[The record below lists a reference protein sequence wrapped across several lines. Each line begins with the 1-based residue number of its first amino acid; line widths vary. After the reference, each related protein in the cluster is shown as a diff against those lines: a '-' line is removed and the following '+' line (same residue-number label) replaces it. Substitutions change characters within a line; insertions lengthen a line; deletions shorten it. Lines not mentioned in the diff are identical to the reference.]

1 MTLVGGVADGAPAYR
16 PGAGT
21 CGGGAVSTDLGEGQ
35 TFGAY
40 HIVGIAGSGGM
51 GVVYRAEQRS
61 LGRTVALKVIRPET
75 AESGDYR
82 SRFLREARH
91 AASVNHPHI
100 VSVFDVGE
108 YDGRL
113 YLTMQWI
120 DGVELRAL
128 IDLQQ
133 RLAPDR
139 VVRIG
144 SQMASALQAVHD
156 AGLVHRD
163 VKPANVL
170 VRDLGGQDH
179 SYLTDFGIAKM
190 PDAQDQLT
198 RTGWVVGTAGYMS
211 PEQIRGQQPDRRSDL
226 YGLGCVVFEALTGQ
240 RPFSGDNDL
249 AVGWAHANSPRPVA
263 SAICPALGPS
273 YDAFLARALAVDP
286 HDRFQSGREFATAL
300 RSAHLRQLD
309 TETQLPASPAPTR
322 VSFRPSSQPPP
333 VSTPAAGVRSSSG
346 PEPTIWPARP
356 GPTAPAARTADGT
369 PAAVAPQGTVQ
380 GGTRPP
386 PAGVRA
392 RPHRAGRVGQ
402 IIVIVSS
409 VVFVASATL
418 LTRYTNN
425 GTGWKSLLAATHG
438 DPASPLRA
446 MSFNILIGLVAL
458 AFLVTLISIGVHG
471 RLPMIVVVVAALGI
485 IGYTSYLPS
494 IGGDGLSDYGT
505 SYWISLA
512 AAVAVTFGG
521 GFAMARSD
529 RS

>member
-1 MTLVGGVADGAPAYR
+1 
-16 PGAGT
+16 
-21 CGGGAVSTDLGEGQ
+21 
-35 TFGAY
+35 
-40 HIVGIAGSGGM
+40 
-51 GVVYRAEQRS
+51 
-61 LGRTVALKVIRPET
+61 
-75 AESGDYR
+75 
-82 SRFLREARH
+82 
-91 AASVNHPHI
+91 
-100 VSVFDVGE
+100 
-108 YDGRL
+108 
-113 YLTMQWI
+113 
-120 DGVELRAL
+120 
-128 IDLQQ
+128 
-133 RLAPDR
+133 
-139 VVRIG
+139 
-144 SQMASALQAVHD
+144 
-156 AGLVHRD
+156 
-163 VKPANVL
+163 
-170 VRDLGGQDH
+170 
-179 SYLTDFGIAKM
+179 M

-286 HDRFQSGREFATAL
+286 HDRFQSGREFAAAL
-300 RSAHLRQLD
+300 RSAHVRAHVRQLD

-402 IIVIVSS
+402 LIVIVSS
-409 VVFVASATL
+409 VVFIASATL

-458 AFLVTLISIGVHG
+458 VFLVTLISIGVHR

-494 IGGDGLSDYGT
+494 IGGDGLSDYGS

-512 AAVAVTFGG
+512 AAVADDIRRRIRYGPI
-521 GFAMARSD
+521 R
-529 RS
+529 